1 MWIFIRLLIAEEER
15 PDEKVFLLFDLEK
28 HIKYQTSIDMNKAY
42 LRSVHL
48 DLVCDNERVETL
60 NKQLLINIFEILT
73 EQGLLSEEEKNRVK
87 VMVSNNN

>member
-1 MWIFIRLLIAEEER
+1 M
-15 PDEKVFLLFDLEK
+15 
-28 HIKYQTSIDMNKAY
+28 
-42 LRSVHL
+42 

-60 NKQLLINIFEILT
+60 NKQLLINISEILA

>member
-1 MWIFIRLLIAEEER
+1 M
-15 PDEKVFLLFDLEK
+15 
-28 HIKYQTSIDMNKAY
+28 
-42 LRSVHL
+42 

-73 EQGLLSEEEKNRVK
+73 EQELLSEEEKYRVK